1 MLTKIINANRLNIG
15 AAVGHVTQLGGIH
28 QIDAKHNK
36 ALVQYSQY
44 DFNENSSVFVPVS
57 GGVGTI
63 ITVSGVPNRQITVDS
78 FSISSSALSSISF
91 FSSGTGASP
100 ASQQL
105 LAGPYQTVAGTLA
118 TGGPFRTRGGENLV
132 INNAAG
138 LIGGSLVYR
147 IE

>member
-15 AAVGHVTQLGGIH
+15 GAVTHVTQLGGIH
-28 QIDAKHNK
+28 QTEVKNNK

-44 DFNENSSVFVPVS
+44 DFNENSQVFVPVS

-63 ITVSGVPNRQITVDS
+63 ITVSGVPNKQITVDS
-78 FSISSSALSSISF
+78 FSLSASAASNISF

-100 ASQQL
+100 VSQQL

-132 INNAAG
+132 INNSAG